1 MSTRSGIQAG
11 TLGKGGKESQTS
23 TCHEKPTKLKLLVG
37 ILNPDLSL
45 TPLKEQ
51 QNLPDHGFVCS
62 DQAFPLRVLLE
73 EKQSLRSA
81 ELVFGYLVEACQ
93 ILDDAA
99 RQQKRWPTL
108 TDRAVDQVDLGI
120 VLVLGDQDIPP
131 FQVVV
136 TEPVIVECPGDTG
149 NLRDDLPGP
158 LPVLH

>member
-1 MSTRSGIQAG
+1 MATYSSRLSNYR
-11 TLGKGGKESQTS
+11 
-23 TCHEKPTKLKLLVG
+23 VG
-37 ILNPDLSL
+37 IVNQDLSL

-62 DQAFPLRVLLE
+62 DQVFPLRVLLE

-81 ELVFGYLVEACQ
+81 ELVFGYLVEARQ

-99 RQQKRWPTL
+99 RQQKRWQTL

-120 VLVLGDQDIPP
+120 LFVLGDQDISP

-136 TEPVIVECPGDTG
+136 TESVIVEYPRDTG
-149 NLRDDLPGP
+149 NLLDDLPGP
-158 LPVLH
+158 PPVLH